1 MTFPVPKAT
10 EYEKVHLTTRNEWRR
25 WLRSNHRTS
34 PGVWLV
40 SYKKATGK
48 PRIEYEDAVE
58 EALCFGWV
66 DSKAGALDD
75 ERSMLTFT
83 PRNPKSAW
91 SKPNKERVARLI
103 RGGHMAKAGLDAVAA
118 AKESGAWTALD
129 SVEALQV
136 PPDLAKA
143 LAANKR
149 AQNNFEGF
157 PPSTKKNIL
166 WWIGSAKREETRA
179 KRIDETVRLA
189 AKNIRANQPR
199 R

>member
-1 MTFPVPKAT
+1 MPKAA
-10 EYEKVHLTTRNEWRR
+10 EFEKVHLATRDEWRR
-25 WLRSNHRTS
+25 WLQNNHRTS

-48 PRIEYEDAVE
+48 PRIEYEEAVE

-66 DSKAGALDD
+66 DSKAGTLDD

-91 SKPNKERVARLI
+91 SKPNKERVARLMK
-103 RGGHMAKAGLDAVAA
+103 GGRMAQAGLDAVAV
-118 AKESGAWTALD
+118 AKKSGAWTALD

-136 PPDLAKA
+136 PSDLARA
-143 LAANKR
+143 LAADKK
-149 AQNNFEGF
+149 AEGFFEGF
-157 PPSTKKNIL
+157 PPSSKKNIL
-166 WWIGSAKREETRA
+166 WWIQSAKRKETRE
-179 KRIDETVRLA
+179 KRINETVRLA
-189 AKNIRANQPR
+189 AQNIRANQPR